1 MIFHFLLS
9 FCALLASTS
18 SLLVVQQYPLQ
29 PNGLPGSQSPIMAES
44 GPKVSMTQHVT
55 LADLLGRNSQIQ
67 IFSGLARDV
76 DSASRRFEDAGENS
90 TVLAPENA
98 VITKLP
104 RKPWEDTDDYQA
116 FGADAYAGD
125 EGKNR
130 AQQNLK
136 RFVEAHVVPQSPW
149 AEGEK
154 AETLAGSKIW
164 YEKKDGALVIQPGN
178 IEVAKVADK
187 ASNGEVWIIK
197 GILNYPR

>member
-9 FCALLASTS
+9 FCALFASTS
-18 SLLVVQQYPLQ
+18 SQLVVQQYHLQ

-44 GPKVSMTQHVT
+44 GPKVSMTQQVT

-98 VITKLP
+98 VVTKLP

-149 AEGEK
+149 AEGDK
-154 AETLAGSKIW
+154 VETLAGSQIW

>member
-1 MIFHFLLS
+1 MISHFLLS
-9 FCALLASTS
+9 FCVLFVSTS
-18 SLLVVQQYPLQ
+18 SQLVVQQYPPQ
-29 PNGLPGSQSPIMAES
+29 PELNNGLSGFQTPIMPES
-44 GPKVSMTQHVT
+44 DPKVSMTQQVT

-76 DSASRRFEDAGENS
+76 DSASRRFEDPGENS

-98 VITKLP
+98 VVTKLP
-104 RKPWEDTDDYQA
+104 RKPWEDTDDYHA

-149 AEGEK
+149 AEGDK
-154 AETLAGSKIW
+154 VETLAGSTIW
-164 YEKKDGALVIQPGN
+164 YEKIDGGLV
-178 IEVAKVADK
+178 VSV
-187 ASNGEVWIIK
+187 S
-197 GILNYPR
+197 